1 MEVQSMQKTGLKGGG
16 GMESGF
22 EIVCISSGG
31 VSQFHAP
38 APKSV
43 RETGKQLEKFT
54 RKFSIKQQ
62 GEKGSEIF
70 HIKVK
75 LLEGIDSHIEAS
87 LKICCTISS
96 EQ

>member
-1 MEVQSMQKTGLKGGG
+1 
-16 GMESGF
+16 MESGF

-62 GEKGSEIF
+62 GEKGSGIF

-75 LLEGIDSHIEAS
+75 LFERIDFHIVSA
-87 LKICCTISS
+87 LKICCTISA

>member
-1 MEVQSMQKTGLKGGG
+1 
-16 GMESGF
+16 MESGF

-31 VSQFHAP
+31 VSQFHAS

-62 GEKGSEIF
+62 GEKGSRIL

-75 LLEGIDSHIEAS
+75 LLKGIDSHIEAS
-87 LKICCTISS
+87 LKMCCTISA